1 MLNKFLATTALSAM
15 LALPAY
21 AQTAD
26 TAEEPMDA
34 PAVEEGMDAPEG
46 DDPMA
51 DDPMADDPL
60 ADDALDE
67 DPLAEEEFDTDMTEA
82 PDAPEAGAEAGIEL
96 TADEVIG
103 ADVLSFEGES
113 IANVDDVVL
122 TAEGDVEYI
131 LVDVGGFLGLG
142 ARTVAIPFADV
153 TVQMDDA
160 GNPELQTQLSE
171 DDLENMPEYEEG

>member
-51 DDPMADDPL
+51 DDPL

-67 DPLAEEEFDTDMTEA
+67 DPLAEEEFDTDMTEE
-82 PDAPEAGAEAGIEL
+82 PDMPEAGIEL
-96 TADEVIG
+96 TAEEVIG

-153 TVQMDDA
+153 TVQMDDS

>member
-1 MLNKFLATTALSAM
+1 MLNKFLATTALGAM

-26 TAEEPMDA
+26 TPEEPTDA

-51 DDPMADDPL
+51 DDPMADD
-60 ADDALDE
+60 AVEE
-67 DPLAEEEFDTDMTEA
+67 DLDTDMTED
-82 PDAPEAGAEAGIEL
+82 PDAPATGAEAGMEL
-96 TADEVIG
+96 TADEIIG
-103 ADVLSFEGES
+103 ADVLSFDGGS

-122 TAEGDVEYI
+122 TTEGDVEYI

>member
-51 DDPMADDPL
+51 DDPL

-67 DPLAEEEFDTDMTEA
+67 DPLAEEEFDTDMTEE
-82 PDAPEAGAEAGIEL
+82 PDMPEAGIEL